1 VAEASTK
8 KGVSF
13 AQLRKLA
20 LALPGVEES
29 TSYGT
34 PAFKVGKKAFIRL
47 HQDGKSLVII
57 HISFDEREMLMER
70 DPDAFYITDHYRNWP
85 AMLVG
90 LAHVRADTLAPLIEQ
105 SWRHF
110 APKKWLAAYDA
121 TRRPA

>member
-1 VAEASTK
+1 MAKAAK
-8 KGVSF
+8 KGVGF
-13 AQLRKLA
+13 AQLRKMA
-20 LALPGVEES
+20 LALPGVEEG

-34 PAFKVGKKAFIRL
+34 PAFKVNKKAFIRL

-70 DPDAFYITDHYRNWP
+70 DPEAFYITDHYRGWP

-90 LAHVRADTLAPLIEQ
+90 LAHVQADALQPLVER

-110 APKKWLAAYDA
+110 APKKLLKEFDGE
-121 TRRPA
+121 

>member
-1 VAEASTK
+1 MRCGRAAKVSTK

-34 PAFKVGKKAFIRL
+34 PAFKVGKKAF
-47 HQDGKSLVII
+47 
-57 HISFDEREMLMER
+57 
-70 DPDAFYITDHYRNWP
+70 
-85 AMLVG
+85 G
-90 LAHVRADTLAPLIEQ
+90 LAHVRADALPPLIEQ

-110 APKKWLAAYDA
+110 APKTLLATFDQQKTWLRASM
-121 TRRPA
+121 

>member
-1 VAEASTK
+1 VPKTSGK
-8 KGVSF
+8 RGVSF

-20 LALPGVEES
+20 LALPGVEEG

-34 PAFKVGKKAFIRL
+34 PAFKVGKRAFLRL

-57 HISFDEREMLMER
+57 HIGMDEREMLMEQ
-70 DPDAFYITDHYRNWP
+70 DPQAFYITDHYRGWP

-90 LAHVRADTLAPLIEQ
+90 LASVDAGALKPLIER

-110 APKKWLAAYDA
+110 APKKLVKAFDEGAA
-121 TRRPA
+121 